1 MGKVLMEKILIVE
14 DDRAV
19 QKALKRLFESA
30 GYAVEISSDV
40 KSALDIVR
48 ARNPTAIVLDLRL
61 PVLSGKDVCVQVKQQ
76 LSALPIIILSASTDL
91 VDKVVLLELGAD
103 DYVTKPFNPREL
115 LARVRAAIRSTRKP
129 IVHDEAKFDGICVD
143 FTTMEVVREGHPIA
157 LTSQEFKILKFF
169 LHNEERDVS
178 RDELLK
184 EALGYHDYP
193 SLRTIDNH
201 ILKLRQKLERDPE
214 NPTHFLTT
222 YRSGYRFVRGIE
234 G

>member
-1 MGKVLMEKILIVE
+1 MMEKILIVE

-169 LHNEERDVS
+169 LHNKERDVS
-178 RDELLK
+178 RDLNGSVRL
-184 EALGYHDYP
+184 P
-193 SLRTIDNH
+193 RTSFSADSRQPH

-214 NPTHFLTT
+214 NPTHFLTVH
-222 YRSGYRFVRGIE
+222 RVAYRFVR
-234 G
+234 